1 MAAVAPATQCSRTQC
16 SRYTVRPAI
25 QCGPHTVQPPT
36 QCRPLYSAARY
47 FREIEKSGAVHGA
60 HWMRSRHVHSGD
72 QNMRA
77 PEKTATHQSVSRINT
92 TNYKTNP
99 FWSGILFCLYFRE
112 S

>member
-1 MAAVAPATQCSRTQC
+1 MSAFGDCSDVSECSFMTQSGHGRLTFLRGLVGLVDKRRLSDSYMAAVAPATQCSRTQC

-60 HWMRSRHVHSGD
+60 
-72 QNMRA
+72 
-77 PEKTATHQSVSRINT
+77 
-92 TNYKTNP
+92 
-99 FWSGILFCLYFRE
+99 
-112 S
+112 